1 MPEITILMPV
11 RNGEK
16 YIKESID
23 SILKQTFTDF
33 ELLIMDD
40 GSTDRTVERIER
52 YTDERIRLIR
62 RKHNFIR
69 NLNEGLDGLAY
80 SLNELLTIVLSKGYD
95 YVLRM
100 DADDIMHTERLRIQL
115 KRMKKNPNIT
125 VCGTW
130 AKIFSDKGNERNV
143 FHFGHEIICEPVLEL
158 LKYNM
163 LLHPSVMVKKEFL
176 FNHHIKYQNYP
187 YVEDYKL
194 WFDIAK
200 AGGILFVEPQE
211 LMMLRRSDT
220 QVTVTKKEEMFLGSI
235 RLRKEILLYLLS
247 IYDNKALNSLLSDLE
262 YLEKNK
268 WMSYEDIFRF
278 FVNLFNRMQ
287 SNSRI

>member
-69 NLNEGLDGLAY
+69 NLNEGLELALGAY
-80 SLNELLTIVLSKGYD
+80 IA
-95 YVLRM
+95 RM

-268 WMSYEDIFRF
+268 WMSNEDIFRF

>member
-69 NLNEGLDGLAY
+69 NLNEGLELALGAY
-80 SLNELLTIVLSKGYD
+80 IARL
-95 YVLRM
+95 

>member
-69 NLNEGLDGLAY
+69 NLNEGLELALGAY
-80 SLNELLTIVLSKGYD
+80 IA
-95 YVLRM
+95 RM

-247 IYDNKALNSLLSDLE
+247 IYHNKALNSLLSDLE

>member
-69 NLNEGLDGLAY
+69 NLNEGLELALGAY
-80 SLNELLTIVLSKGYD
+80 IA
-95 YVLRM
+95 RM

-268 WMSYEDIFRF
+268 WMSYDDIFRF

>member
-69 NLNEGLDGLAY
+69 NLNEGLELALGAY
-80 SLNELLTIVLSKGYD
+80 IA
-95 YVLRM
+95 RM

-200 AGGILFVEPQE
+200 AGGILFVVPQE

>member
-40 GSTDRTVERIER
+40 GSTDRAVERIER

-69 NLNEGLDGLAY
+69 NLNEGLELALGAY
-80 SLNELLTIVLSKGYD
+80 IA
-95 YVLRM
+95 RM

>member
-69 NLNEGLDGLAY
+69 NLNEGLELALGAY
-80 SLNELLTIVLSKGYD
+80 IA
-95 YVLRM
+95 RM

-143 FHFGHEIICEPVLEL
+143 FHFGHEIICELVLEL

>member
-69 NLNEGLDGLAY
+69 NLNEGLELALGAY
-80 SLNELLTIVLSKGYD
+80 IA
-95 YVLRM
+95 RM

-247 IYDNKALNSLLSDLE
+247 IYDNKALNSLVSDLE

>member
-69 NLNEGLDGLAY
+69 NLNEGLELA
-80 SLNELLTIVLSKGYD
+80 LGGYIA
-95 YVLRM
+95 RM

>member
-16 YIKESID
+16 YITESID

-69 NLNEGLDGLAY
+69 NLNEGLELALGAY
-80 SLNELLTIVLSKGYD
+80 IA
-95 YVLRM
+95 RM